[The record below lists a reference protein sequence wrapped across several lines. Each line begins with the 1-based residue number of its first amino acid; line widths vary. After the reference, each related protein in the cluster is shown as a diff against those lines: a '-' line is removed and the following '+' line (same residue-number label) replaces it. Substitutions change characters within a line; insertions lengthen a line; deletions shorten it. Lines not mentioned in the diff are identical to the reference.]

1 MTQYQ
6 GKEELVVLEGIN
18 DTKIEIKKNFLQEV
32 RYGKY
37 IIHSIAGVLAQTAG
51 NYGIIFIARHP
62 IEIMRISEVH
72 TAAGT
77 DAGAVTLDVKK
88 ASSGTAIASGT
99 TLLAS
104 TFSLKSTADTPIVK
118 EGVGLASDRI
128 LKENDRIGLVVSG
141 TLTDLSDVC
150 ITIYYKELNQ
160 GYIR

>member
-1 MTQYQ
+1 MTPEQLNDPKY
-6 GKEELVVLEGIN
+6 EENDGI
-18 DTKIEIKKNFLQEV
+18 KIEPNFLETV
-32 RYGKY
+32 RYGKF
-37 IIHSIAGVLAQTAG
+37 ISHTLQGTAPQTAG